1 MRTPHGSTHP
11 SPAAPCAPIRSGHTN
26 QSTQGAV
33 RPPHKKVSVWDAF
46 CGLFRG
52 YEQTV
57 FVPLWGLRD
66 MHEYHSRASV
76 HTHVSNIARP
86 LLVVHA
92 RDDPVV
98 PVESLPLE
106 QASRGPTSPSPTP
119 FTPSGLATL
128 RRSPEQRLVWRAP
141 VEVRGRPAATRPQPS
156 NSLPPL
162 PPPPPPC
169 HVKQMAAN
177 PNIVTAIT
185 RHGGH
190 MGYTA
195 GRTPLLG
202 AWTDRIL
209 LHYLRHIMSRGAAA
223 GREAPQGNTIANILR
238 EHSKL

>member
-1 MRTPHGSTHP
+1 
-11 SPAAPCAPIRSGHTN
+11 
-26 QSTQGAV
+26 
-33 RPPHKKVSVWDAF
+33 
-46 CGLFRG
+46 
-52 YEQTV
+52 
-57 FVPLWGLRD
+57 

-86 LLVVHA
+86 VLVVHA

-106 QASRGPTSPSPTP
+106 
-119 FTPSGLATL
+119 
-128 RRSPEQRLVWRAP
+128 
-141 VEVRGRPAATRPQPS
+141 
-156 NSLPPL
+156 
-162 PPPPPPC
+162 
-169 HVKQMAAN
+169 QMAAN

-209 LHYLRHIMSRGAAA
+209 LHYLRHIMSRGATA
-223 GREAPQGNTIANILR
+223 GREAPQGSTIANILR